1 MEQSEVI
8 TCFCVTGTKRVTW
21 MTEAVRLG
29 SETAASI
36 SDMLSFD

>member
-1 MEQSEVI
+1 MEQSEEI
-8 TCFCVTGTKRVTW
+8 TSFYVALTKRVTW